1 VTWLRR
7 LGAGIALLIFGVA
20 LGAAGIAVHANRSIV
35 AGHELPWGLV
45 LTLLA
50 LAAGVRGAVWWARSR
65 VAGFVVAAGWIVATL
80 VLAQENAA
88 GTILLPDD
96 LRSQVYLFGG
106 VALVALASLVPL
118 PSQEP
123 ERPRGAHAAG
133 PTAPGPTAL
142 GRTAPDPT
150 AQARSPVAGEPPHP
164 SAPQ

>member
-7 LGAGIALLIFGVA
+7 IGAGIALLIGGVA
-20 LGAAGIAVHANRSIV
+20 LGTAGIVVHANRSIV

-50 LAAGVRGAVWWARSR
+50 LVAGVRGAVWWARSR
-65 VAGFVVAAGWIVATL
+65 VAGVIVAVGWLVATL
-80 VLAQENAA
+80 VLAAENAA

-106 VALVALASLVPL
+106 VAVAALASLVPL
-118 PSQEP
+118 PSQH

-133 PTAPGPTAL
+133 QSSLGSTVQEPLPGV
-142 GRTAPDPT
+142 
-150 AQARSPVAGEPPHP
+150 AQPAHP
-164 SAPQ
+164 SAPQERSR